1 MCQILRLSRYQFF
14 RSTAHR
20 PNLQYSVQPKPA
32 DGQAAIMEQMAEF
45 IKTKYPHGAG
55 IVYTYSRKDADTVAD
70 ALCEYGVIAEVRKAN
85 FLVHPWMPPSR
96 LTHHLI
102 DLLPVLS

>member
-1 MCQILRLSRYQFF
+1 
-14 RSTAHR
+14 
-20 PNLQYSVQPKPA
+20 
-32 DGQAAIMEQMAEF
+32 MEQMAEF